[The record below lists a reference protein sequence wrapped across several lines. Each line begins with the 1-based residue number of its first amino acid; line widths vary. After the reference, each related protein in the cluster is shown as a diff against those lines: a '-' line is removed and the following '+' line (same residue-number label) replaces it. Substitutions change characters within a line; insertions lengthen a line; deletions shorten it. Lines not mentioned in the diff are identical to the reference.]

1 MKTIMLY
8 GFLGKQFG
16 RVHRYDVVSPAEAIQ
31 ALVITLKGFKKALVD
46 GGSYK
51 VLVGGKE
58 SLERDHLGFPVSD
71 RESIRIVPVVAGSS
85 NPITRII
92 IGAALIWF
100 AAPLAGAMG
109 ATAGTATAA
118 GTAGFMGVTAGTFA
132 AIGTSLIIGGVSQIL
147 FSPKSAETTERPEN
161 RPSYAFDGA
170 INTSA
175 QGNPVSILYG
185 GPLIVGS
192 QVISAGLS
200 VDQI

>member
-1 MKTIMLY
+1 MLY

-16 RVHRYDVVSPAEAIQ
+16 RVHRYDVVSPAEAVQ
-31 ALVITLKGFKKALVD
+31 ALIITLKGFKKALAD

-58 SLERDHLGFPVSD
+58 SLSLKEVGYPISD
-71 RESIRIVPVVAGSS
+71 KESIRIVPVVAGSS
-85 NPITRII
+85 NPYVRIV
-92 IGAALIWF
+92 IGAALIYF
-100 AAPLAGAMG
+100 SGGLAAGMG
-109 ATAGTATAA
+109 ATAATATTA
-118 GTAGFMGVTAGTFA
+118 GTAGFMGITAATFTA
-132 AIGTSLIIGGVSQIL
+132 VGTSLIIGGVSQIL
-147 FSPKSAETTERPEN
+147 FTPKAAGSTERPEN
-161 RPSYAFDGA
+161 MPSSSFDGA
-170 INTSA
+170 VNTSA